1 MQSGVAVVNTD
12 LSRAVHGV
20 KGCTSM
26 PDDFGNITLR
36 AAIDAQKI
44 NLLNLGIHSGNI
56 SNSIEL
62 MYVDLLWSDL
72 VLSGKNL
79 TRYSAKLFTVDASP
93 EYCTDACGASASC
106 MSHLALPNA

>member
-1 MQSGVAVVNTD
+1 MNTA

-20 KGCTSM
+20 GFDTAT
-26 PDDFGNITLR
+26 PDDFGNIILR

-44 NLLNLGIHSGNI
+44 NLLNLGIHSGII
-56 SNSIEL
+56 SNSSDL

-79 TRYSAKLFTVDASP
+79 TRYSA
-93 EYCTDACGASASC
+93 
-106 MSHLALPNA
+106 